1 MEHNETKWKTK
12 TFSKDNNIV
21 ENLETISENPVNNDE
36 NNETE
41 IIIQKIKKINKKKK
55 HTNYKNIEELDNIY
69 EEPTEEIK
77 NEKTKNEKTKSEK
90 TKSEKTKSENTK
102 NEKTKSEKTEEN
114 KDNFEDITENLTENE
129 TKEGF
134 KEELSNKKCKKN
146 AISNIFRKIR
156 SFIDNI
162 NKKIFGKIDKIVLKI
177 VTAMYDLGDKNAKS
191 RKNDINV
198 IKKQVYYIL
207 SIPIALWVTYN
218 WFFITIYKQGGAKI
232 NTKIELDS
240 IESFLPMLRFFF
252 YYLYLPT
259 ALFSKF
265 VLHYIPMAVDLG
277 KKFEPFN
284 VLLNCMILFLLMI
297 LIMSF
302 MICKYSPKI
311 KNAFFGYIGGSANV
325 IPSLTG
331 MFYAIILFSM
341 LMSFFPTGVL
351 STASNIFNL
360 ITAPVS
366 TIFGGL
372 VKLIFT
378 LINISIAGIF
388 LLGYIIIHSFF
399 AIFIYSNATT
409 KITIQMI
416 HDYLHQCIQGIG
428 KYDCPPNTLEGWV
441 AILKFLL
448 EIIYKCLYEFIVILF
463 LFIGLIIYLIKVKSK
478 INKGFFSGINA
489 IIIFCI
495 SGYAYGS
502 KIRKLLEETK
512 KQN

>member
-1 MEHNETKWKTK
+1 MNNLDNPDNNETKWKTK
-12 TFSKDNNIV
+12 TFSKENNNIV
-21 ENLETISENPVNNDE
+21 ENLKTISENQVNNHENKDE

-69 EEPTEEIK
+69 EEPKEEIK
-77 NEKTKNEKTKSEK
+77 REKNKN
-90 TKSEKTKSENTK
+90 
-102 NEKTKSEKTEEN
+102 EKTEEN
-114 KDNFEDITENLTENE
+114 KDNFEDITENLTDNE

-134 KEELSNKKCKKN
+134 KEELSNSKCKKN
-146 AISNIFRKIR
+146 AISNIFSKIR
-156 SFIDNI
+156 SFIDKI
-162 NKKIFGKIDKIVLKI
+162 NNMLFGKIDKIVMKI
-177 VTAMYDLGDKNAKS
+177 VTAMYDLGDKKAKS
-191 RKNDINV
+191 KKNDINV

-232 NTKIELDS
+232 NTKLELDS

-259 ALFSKF
+259 ALFAKF
-265 VLHYIPMAVDLG
+265 VLHYIPMAIDLG

-341 LMSFFPTGVL
+341 LMSFFPSGVL
-351 STASNIFNL
+351 STASNLFNL
-360 ITAPVS
+360 VTAPVS

-399 AIFIYSNATT
+399 AIFIYSTATT

-441 AILKFLL
+441 AILKFSL
-448 EIIYKCLYEFIVILF
+448 EIMYKCLYEFIVIMF
-463 LFIGLIIYLIKVKSK
+463 LFIGLITYLIKVKSK
-478 INKGFFSGINA
+478 INKGFFSAINA

-502 KIRKLLEETK
+502 KIRKLLEEMKTP
-512 KQN
+512 

>member
-12 TFSKDNNIV
+12 TFSKENNNIV
-21 ENLETISENPVNNDE
+21 ENLETISKNPVNNDE

-41 IIIQKIKKINKKKK
+41 IIIQKIKKINKKKR
-55 HTNYKNIEELDNIY
+55 NYKNIEELDNIY
-69 EEPTEEIK
+69 EDTDI
-77 NEKTKNEKTKSEK
+77 KSEK
-90 TKSEKTKSENTK
+90 TKNIKKETEKEK
-102 NEKTKSEKTEEN
+102 NENENENVKKEKTENNVEN
-114 KDNFEDITENLTENE
+114 IDNFQDVNDNKTDNE

-146 AISNIFRKIR
+146 AISNIFNKIR
-156 SFIDNI
+156 SFIDKI
-162 NKKIFGKIDKIVLKI
+162 NRLLFGNVDKVVIKI
-177 VTAMYDLGDKNAKS
+177 VTGMYDLGDKRAKS
-191 RKNDINV
+191 RDNDINV

-232 NTKIELDS
+232 NTKLDLDS
-240 IESFLPMLRFFF
+240 IEPFLPMLRFFL

-259 ALFSKF
+259 ALFAKF
-265 VLHYIPMAVDLG
+265 ILNDLPMFIDLG

-302 MICKYSPKI
+302 VICKYSPKI
-311 KNAFFGYIGGSANV
+311 KNAFFGYIGGSTNV
-325 IPSLTG
+325 LPGLTG

-351 STASNIFNL
+351 STASNYFNL

-399 AIFIYSNATT
+399 AIFIYSTATP
-409 KITIQMI
+409 KITIKMI
-416 HDYLHQCIQGIG
+416 HEYLHQCIQGIG

-448 EIIYKCLYEFIVILF
+448 EIIYKCLYEFIVIMF
-463 LFIGLIIYLIKVKSK
+463 LFIGLITYLIKVKSK
-478 INKGFFSGINA
+478 INKAFFSFINTLIIVGIS
-489 IIIFCI
+489 I
-495 SGYAYGS
+495 YAYGS
-502 KIRKLLEETK
+502 KIKELLEEMEK
-512 KQN
+512 AKLN